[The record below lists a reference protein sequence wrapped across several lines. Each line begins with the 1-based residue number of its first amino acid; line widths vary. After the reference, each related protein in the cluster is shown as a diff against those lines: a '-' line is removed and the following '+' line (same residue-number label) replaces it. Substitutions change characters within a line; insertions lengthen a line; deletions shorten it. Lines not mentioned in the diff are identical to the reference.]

1 MAKLSI
7 ASFDAVAE
15 SEQGAKLE
23 LKNPNGSETG
33 LTVFVL
39 GSNAEIVRRHFTK
52 LVRENIRKNELMQKK
67 GKSIADDYD
76 AIELQNKEA
85 ESCAVRVTNWEGVDE
100 PFTVDLLIPA
110 LKRNP
115 HWIEQIN
122 DFSNDLSN
130 FMKKA

>member
-1 MAKLSI
+1 MKLSI

-33 LTVFVL
+33 LTMFVL

-52 LVRENIRKNELMQKK
+52 LVRENIRKNEINQKK

-76 AIELQNKEA
+76 AIELQAKEA
-85 ESCAVRVTNWEGVDE
+85 ESCAVRVTGWHGVDE
-100 PFTVDLLIPA
+100 PFDSALLISA
-110 LKRNP
+110 FKRNP
-115 HWIEQIN
+115 HWVEQVN
-122 DFSNDLSN
+122 EFSNDLSN
-130 FMKKA
+130 FTKKA

>member
-1 MAKLSI
+1 MKLSI

-15 SEQGAKLE
+15 SEKGSELE
-23 LKNPNGSETG
+23 LKNPNGTDTG
-33 LTVFVL
+33 LTVLVL

-52 LVRENIRKNELMQKK
+52 LVRENIKRNEVLQKK

-85 ESCAVRVTNWEGVDE
+85 ESCAVRVTGWQGVDE
-100 PFTVDLLIPA
+100 PFSVDLLIPA

-122 DFSNDLSN
+122 EFSNDLSN